1 MERRTRRAGR
11 VAGGRWK
18 GEGQTRVAGMKFERE
33 IWIFRIDWGARQM
46 GKGMK
51 RRRRRMEGEGE
62 DEDEKEK
69 EKRRYGVALFK

>member
-1 MERRTRRAGR
+1 
-11 VAGGRWK
+11 
-18 GEGQTRVAGMKFERE
+18 MKFERA
-33 IWIFRIDWGARQM
+33 IWIFRIDWGARQV

-51 RRRRRMEGEGE
+51 RRRRMEGEGE

>member
-1 MERRTRRAGR
+1 
-11 VAGGRWK
+11 
-18 GEGQTRVAGMKFERE
+18 MKFERE